1 MRCTLQDIFVQHFP
15 AYAATRT
22 LHRRQHRAA
31 QSISQCYTP
40 ALGSHVLRCPE
51 GHYERLQPHACR
63 HRSCPRCVEPARS
76 RWIDSQMLRLL
87 PCAHF
92 HTVFTIPHELLALWA
107 FNRSQL
113 TQLLFDCARSSLL
126 ELMGDPRRLGV
137 LPGLL
142 MSLHTWGRNLSHHPH
157 LHCLVTA
164 GGLDAQGQWKSSR
177 SHVPISA
184 MPLKRLFRGKFLSLL
199 GQSLKHHRLTLPDQM
214 DTAYWRGVIRD
225 LYRKDFN
232 VQVGDVYE
240 HGHGVALYLARYVKG
255 GPLPKDRPLFLDDS
269 TVRFEYTDH
278 RDHRTKSMALPVEQF
293 IDRILWH
300 APPRGQHVTR
310 HAGLYSTPRLDD
322 HQQALHQLM
331 LQPGPALRRRQ
342 YALKQPP
349 PIPPE
354 APRCPTCRLSLLRT
368 IRPRTHHGGESSLSS
383 AMQRQANRS
392 NEARA
397 PPAMSNPSF
406 KLTRHGR
413 PPGPRGAQVH
423 DAPRGPG
430 VLPRRAA

>member
-1 MRCTLQDIFVQHFP
+1 MRCSLQDIFVQHYP

-22 LHRRQHRAA
+22 LHRRQQRAA

-40 ALGSHVLRCPE
+40 ALGAHSLKCPE

-107 FNRSQL
+107 FNRSL
-113 TQLLFDCARSSLL
+113 MTQLLFDCARASLL
-126 ELMGDPRRLGV
+126 ELLADPRRLGV

-177 SHVPISA
+177 AHVPVSA
-184 MPLKRLFRGKFLSLL
+184 MPLRRLFRGKFLGLL
-199 GQSLKHHRLTLPDQM
+199 GQSLTHHRLVLPEQM
-214 DTAYWRGVIRD
+214 DTSYWRSIIRT

-232 VQVGDVYE
+232 VRVGDVYE

-255 GPLPKDRPLFLDDS
+255 GPLPKDRPLLLDGK

-278 RDHRTKSMALPVEQF
+278 RDHRTRSMTLPVQQF

-300 APPRGQHVTR
+300 APPKGQHVTR
-310 HAGLYSTPRLDD
+310 YAGLYSTPHQD
-322 HQQALHQLM
+322 HHQHALTQLL
-331 LQPGPALRRRQ
+331 LQPGPALRRRL
-342 YALKQPP
+342 YALDQPP
-349 PIPPE
+349 PIPPQ
-354 APRCPTCRLSLLRT
+354 APRCPTCHTTLLRT
-368 IRPRTHHGGESSLSS
+368 LRPRTHHAGEFSLPS
-383 AMQRQANRS
+383 APQHRHQHS
-392 NEARA
+392 NTARA

-406 KLTRHGR
+406 KLTRHGKK
-413 PPGPRGAQVH
+413 PGPRDAAGA
-423 DAPRGPG
+423 
-430 VLPRRAA
+430 